1 MCCADGK
8 HCCPNGY
15 TCDLSKG
22 TCEGYG
28 SSVPLLRKRPS
39 TDVSTI
45 PVSSIQEKQQTST
58 YKRQNVMCNDKKTQ
72 CADGSTCCMLVSKQY
87 GCCPM
92 ANAKCCSD
100 GIHCCPAAFTCN
112 VSGEI
117 CSKGNVIMP
126 LQKKVP
132 PVAAPQNVICPDQES
147 QCSSDSTC
155 CLLESG
161 QYGCCPVPKAVC
173 CKDRK
178 HCCPEGYACQTAS
191 GTCTKGDKVIAMFK
205 KQPAINAPR
214 NNVVCPDQR
223 SECSSTD
230 TCCMLATGEYGC
242 CPIPK
247 ALCCSDK
254 KHCCPDSYTC
264 DTKAGTCTKGDEV
277 IAMFKKQ
284 PAINAPQNVI
294 CPDQKSECPSGNTC
308 CLLTT
313 GVYGCCPVPNAVCCS
328 DRKHCCREGYT
339 CETGSNTCV
348 KGDEIIAMLKKQP
361 AFRKEK
367 LHTLV
372 SKKPS
377 LSFFSEPQVVVCDDG
392 ASICPDGYTC
402 CKNASGGYG
411 CCPHVDAVCCD
422 DDKHC
427 CPADYTCE
435 LSTGNCVE
443 RSTVLPLSKKLSAIR
458 APQNNICPD
467 GKSECASDNTCCML
481 KSGDYGCC
489 PQKSAVCCS
498 DKIHCCPSGYTCN
511 TGDGTC
517 TKTDSII
524 PLLRKQPQTRTL
536 RSPQIVCPNGQDDCS
551 DNSTCCELASG
562 GYGCCPVEN
571 ALCCPDKQHC
581 CPQGYACDTDS
592 GTCTKQYSAV
602 TILESNRRS
611 TLRRLKSVPCP
622 DGRSECPTGNTCC
635 KLASGEHGCCPQ
647 PNAVCCSD
655 GKHCCPAGYTCD
667 TSAGI
672 CLKGKNSVHALLAE
686 VLPVSAPSAIS
697 EPQKFVCPGQ
707 TRYYCDIG
715 QTCCKNT
722 AGVEEC
728 CPIAHAVCCV
738 GQNACCP
745 SGYTC
750 NKDSKNCI
758 PRSKSSFLS
767 IVKPQPLMPPTATPK
782 IEEAT
787 ALVPTT
793 KNSST
798 LSSPMYKRC
807 PDGGYCDDTDTCC
820 PIGGG
825 EYGCC
830 PVSNAVC
837 CSDLESCCPPG
848 SWCVGDNK
856 CMLREGVIPMLKKR
870 PSISMLPPNVLV
882 IKDLQNII
890 CPDQESQCSS
900 DSTCCKLKS
909 GEYGCCP
916 LPKALCCD
924 DGEHC
929 CPADY
934 QCNTEAGTC
943 MKGDQV
949 PSAKSSYLSIM
960 KLQPLVPPA
969 AAPKTQE
976 AIPLVPTTKNSSTL
990 SSPMYKRCPDGGY
1003 CDDTDTCCP
1012 IGGGEYGCCPVS
1024 NAVCCSDLESCCP
1037 PGSWCVGDNKCML
1050 REGVIPMLKK
1060 RPSISMLPPNAL
1072 VIKDLQNIICPDQ
1085 ESQCSS
1091 DSTCCKLKSGEYGCC
1106 PLPKALCCD
1115 DGEHCCPADYQCN
1128 TEAGTCMKG
1137 DQVPSAKSSYPSIMK
1152 LQPLVPPAAAPKTQE
1167 AIPLVPTTK
1176 NSSTLSSPMYKR
1188 CPDGGYCDDTDTCCP
1203 IGGGEYGCC
1212 PVSNAVCCSD
1222 LESCCPPG
1230 SWCVGDNK
1238 CMLREGVIPMLKK
1251 RPSIS
1256 MLPPNALVIKDLQ
1269 NIICPDQESQCSS
1282 DSTCCKLKSGEY
1294 GCCPLPKA
1302 LCCDDGEHC
1311 CPADYQCNAEA
1322 GTCTKGDQVPSAK
1335 SSYPSIMKLQ
1345 PLVPPAAAPKTQ
1357 EAIPLVPTTKNSSTL
1372 RSPMIIPC
1380 PDGNYCNSSQTCC
1393 PIGGG
1398 KYGCCPVSNAVCCSD
1413 LESCCPPGSWCVGDN
1428 KCMLREG
1435 VIPMLKKRPS
1445 ISMLPPNALVIKD
1458 LQNIICPDQESQCSS
1473 DSTCCKLKSG
1483 EYGCCPLPKALC
1495 CDDGEHCCP
1504 ADYQCNT
1511 EAGTCMKGDQVPSAK
1526 SSYPSIMKLQP
1537 LVPPAAAPKTQEAI
1551 PLVPTTKNSST
1562 LRSPMYQRC
1571 PDGSYCDYTDTCCE
1585 IGGGEYGCC
1594 PYISGDCCSDL
1605 KHCCPAG
1612 SFCWS
1617 DGCLKP
1623 RGGMIPMLKKRPS
1636 ISMLPPN
1643 ALVIKDLQNVIC
1655 PDQESQC
1662 STDSTCCKLK
1672 SGEYGC
1678 CPLPKALCCDDGQH
1692 CCPEGYDCQTSAG
1705 TCTKGDEVIAMFKKQ
1720 PAIRARQNVVCPDQK
1735 SECSPDTTCCKL
1747 KSGEYGCCPIPKAVC
1762 CSDGEHCCPATYEC
1776 DTNAGTCTKG
1786 DQVIAMFKKQPA
1798 INAPQN
1804 IICPDQKSECSSG
1817 NTCCLLTSG
1826 HYGCCPMA
1834 NAVCCNDGK
1843 HCCPN
1848 DYSCDSKTGKCIDGD
1863 RVITMFKKQPA
1874 IKVNQNVVCPD
1885 QKSECSPDTTCCP
1898 LKPGEYGCCPIPKA
1912 LCCEDKEHCCPESYT
1927 CNTNAGTCTK
1937 GDQVIAMFKKQ
1948 PAIRARQNVVCPD
1961 QKSECSPDTTC
1972 CKLKSGE
1979 YGCCPIPNAKCCSD
1993 DEHCCPATYECD
2005 TNAGTCTKGDEVIA
2019 MFKKQPAIKAPRN
2032 VICPDQKSE
2041 CPSNSTCCLLASGV
2055 YGCCPLVNAVCCSD
2069 GKHCC
2074 PSGFT
2079 CQVSNG
2085 TCIKGDI
2092 AIPTLKKQ
2100 LAIMKKAPQ
2109 NIVCPDKS
2117 SCPSKNTCCKLK
2129 SGQYGCCPQ
2138 VNAVCCTDGE
2148 HCCPTGFTC
2157 QVSAGTCSKGDTVI
2171 PFLTKLPAATAAPQ
2185 EGVIKCPDNSFCP
2198 DKNTC
2203 CQLESGRYGCCPQ
2216 VDASCCSDKEHCCPE
2231 GYNCQITSKKCTK
2244 GNSVVP
2250 MLKKLPS
2257 FSTVQNAIVQKEH
2270 RVHESQKVICPDKIF
2285 DCPDNNTCCLTAG
2298 AYRCCPGT
2306 NAVCCGDRIH
2316 CCPEG
2321 FTCHIPTK
2329 TCTKGDIS
2337 VPMLRKLPSI
2347 SNRKN
2352 IVDKPDPSKKEPHVS
2367 TPLNVICPD
2376 QSSQCPNMN
2385 TCCQIGDTKDYRCCP
2400 TPDAVCCPDNLHCC
2414 RKGYTCNM
2422 VKKSCDDVERD
2433 VAVPFMESNE
2443 EAVSIAP
2450 KDDVIAMLHDVL

>member
-1 MCCADGK
+1 MLFFFQNGALSPALICPDSVTQCPDKNTCCKLKDVEGYACCPYPQAACCVDGITCCPHGYSCSGSNTCTKGDLTVPAIEQLLVTAPRLDKAAAPVQRIGDMCPDSENRCPSGDTCCLVDAEHYGCCPETNAVCCADGK

-28 SSVPLLRKRPS
+28 SSVPLLRKRPAMGA
-39 TDVSTI
+39 STI
-45 PVSSIQEKQQTST
+45 LDPSIQDSMNKP
-58 YKRQNVMCNDKKTQ
+58 RNVMCDDKKTQ
-72 CADGSTCCMLVSKQY
+72 CADGSTCCMLASKQY

-100 GIHCCPAAFTCN
+100 GVHCCPAAFTCN

-132 PVAAPQNVICPDQES
+132 PVAAPQNIICPDRES

-155 CLLESG
+155 CLLKSG
-161 QYGCCPVPKAVC
+161 QYGCCPVPNAEC
-173 CKDRK
+173 CEDKE
-178 HCCPEGYACQTAS
+178 HCCPKGYACQPGS
-191 GTCTKGDKVIAMFK
+191 GTCTKGDEVIAMFK
-205 KQPAINAPR
+205 KQPAINAPQ

-254 KHCCPDSYTC
+254 EHCCPVGYTC
-264 DTKAGTCTKGDEV
+264 DTKAGTCTKGDQI

-294 CPDQKSECPSGNTC
+294 CPDQKSECSSNNTC
-308 CLLTT
+308 CLLKS
-313 GVYGCCPVPNAVCCS
+313 GLYGCCPIPKAECCK
-328 DRKHCCREGYT
+328 DDVHCCPEGYACQTGKGT
-339 CETGSNTCV
+339 CT
-348 KGDEIIAMLKKQP
+348 KGDKVIAMLKKQP
-361 AFRKEK
+361 ALRKEK
-367 LHTLV
+367 LHTLI

-377 LSFFSEPQVVVCDDG
+377 LSSVGQPQVVVCADG
-392 ASICPDGYTC
+392 TSICPDAYTC
-402 CKNASGGYG
+402 CRNASGGYS
-411 CCPHVDAVCCD
+411 CCPSVDAVCCD

-427 CPADYTCE
+427 CPADYTCD
-435 LSTGNCVE
+435 LIIGKCVE
-443 RSTVLPLSKKLSAIR
+443 GSTVLPLSKKLSATI

-467 GKSECASDNTCCML
+467 EKSECASDDTCCML
-481 KSGDYGCC
+481 KSGEYGCC
-489 PQKSAVCCS
+489 PQESAVCCS

-517 TKTDSII
+517 TKTGSII

-551 DNSTCCELASG
+551 DNSTCCELASR

-592 GTCTKQYSAV
+592 GTCTKQYFAI

-667 TSAGI
+667 TGAGT
-672 CLKGKNSVHALLAE
+672 CLKGKNLVRALLAE
-686 VLPVSAPSAIS
+686 LLPVPVPSAIS
-697 EPQKFVCPGQ
+697 EPQKFVCLGQ

-722 AGVEEC
+722 TGVEEC

-767 IVKPQPLMPPTATPK
+767 IVKPQPLVPPTATPK
-782 IEEAT
+782 KQEAT
-787 ALVPTT
+787 PLVPTT
-793 KNSST
+793 KNLST
-798 LSSPMYKRC
+798 LHSPMIIPC
-807 PDGGYCDDTDTCC
+807 PNGNYCNSGQTCC
-820 PIGGG
+820 PIAGGN
-825 EYGCC
+825 YACC

-837 CSDLESCCPPG
+837 CSDYCCPPG
-848 SWCVGDNK
+848 SWCVGDKK
-856 CMLREGVIPMLKKR
+856 CKLREGVIPMLKKR
-870 PSISMLPPNVLV
+870 PSM
-882 IKDLQNII
+882 
-890 CPDQESQCSS
+890 
-900 DSTCCKLKS
+900 
-909 GEYGCCP
+909 
-916 LPKALCCD
+916 
-924 DGEHC
+924 
-929 CPADY
+929 
-934 QCNTEAGTC
+934 
-943 MKGDQV
+943 
-949 PSAKSSYLSIM
+949 
-960 KLQPLVPPA
+960 
-969 AAPKTQE
+969 
-976 AIPLVPTTKNSSTL
+976 
-990 SSPMYKRCPDGGY
+990 R
-1003 CDDTDTCCP
+1003 
-1012 IGGGEYGCCPVS
+1012 
-1024 NAVCCSDLESCCP
+1024 
-1037 PGSWCVGDNKCML
+1037 
-1050 REGVIPMLKK
+1050 
-1060 RPSISMLPPNAL
+1060 PPNAL
-1072 VIKDLQNIICPDQ
+1072 AIQATQN
-1085 ESQCSS
+1085 
-1091 DSTCCKLKSGEYGCC
+1091 
-1106 PLPKALCCD
+1106 
-1115 DGEHCCPADYQCN
+1115 
-1128 TEAGTCMKG
+1128 
-1137 DQVPSAKSSYPSIMK
+1137 V
-1152 LQPLVPPAAAPKTQE
+1152 
-1167 AIPLVPTTK
+1167 
-1176 NSSTLSSPMYKR
+1176 
-1188 CPDGGYCDDTDTCCP
+1188 
-1203 IGGGEYGCC
+1203 
-1212 PVSNAVCCSD
+1212 
-1222 LESCCPPG
+1222 
-1230 SWCVGDNK
+1230 
-1238 CMLREGVIPMLKK
+1238 
-1251 RPSIS
+1251 
-1256 MLPPNALVIKDLQ
+1256 
-1269 NIICPDQESQCSS
+1269 ICPDQESQCSS

-1322 GTCTKGDQVPSAK
+1322 GTC
-1335 SSYPSIMKLQ
+1335 
-1345 PLVPPAAAPKTQ
+1345 
-1357 EAIPLVPTTKNSSTL
+1357 
-1372 RSPMIIPC
+1372 
-1380 PDGNYCNSSQTCC
+1380 
-1393 PIGGG
+1393 
-1398 KYGCCPVSNAVCCSD
+1398 
-1413 LESCCPPGSWCVGDN
+1413 
-1428 KCMLREG
+1428 
-1435 VIPMLKKRPS
+1435 
-1445 ISMLPPNALVIKD
+1445 
-1458 LQNIICPDQESQCSS
+1458 
-1473 DSTCCKLKSG
+1473 
-1483 EYGCCPLPKALC
+1483 
-1495 CDDGEHCCP
+1495 
-1504 ADYQCNT
+1504 
-1511 EAGTCMKGDQVPSAK
+1511 MKGDQVPSAK
-1526 SSYPSIMKLQP
+1526 SSYLSIMKPQP
-1537 LVPPAAAPKTQEAI
+1537 LVPPAATPKTQEAI
-1551 PLVPTTKNSST
+1551 LLVPTTKISLT

-1571 PDGSYCDYTDTCCE
+1571 PDGNYCDYTDTCCE

-1623 RGGMIPMLKKRPS
+1623 RGSMIPMLKKRPS

-1662 STDSTCCKLK
+1662 SSDSTCCKLK
-1672 SGEYGC
+1672 SGVYGC
-1678 CPLPKALCCDDGQH
+1678 CPVPNAKCCSDGEH
-1692 CCPEGYDCQTSAG
+1692 CCPEGYACQTNKG
-1705 TCTKGDEVIAMFKKQ
+1705 TCTKGDEVIAMLEKQPAINSPQNIICPDQKSECSSNATCCLLTSGHYGCCPMANAVCCIDGKHCCPNDYSCDSKTGKCIDGDRIIAIFKKQ
-1720 PAIRARQNVVCPDQK
+1720 PAIKARQNVVCPDQK
-1735 SECSPDTTCCKL
+1735 SECSPDTTCCML
-1747 KSGEYGCCPIPKAVC
+1747 ASGEYGCCPIPNAKC
-1762 CSDGEHCCPATYEC
+1762 CSDDKHCCPATYEC

-1798 INAPQN
+1798 INAH
-1804 IICPDQKSECSSG
+1804 
-1817 NTCCLLTSG
+1817 L
-1826 HYGCCPMA
+1826 
-1834 NAVCCNDGK
+1834 
-1843 HCCPN
+1843 
-1848 DYSCDSKTGKCIDGD
+1848 
-1863 RVITMFKKQPA
+1863 
-1874 IKVNQNVVCPD
+1874 
-1885 QKSECSPDTTCCP
+1885 
-1898 LKPGEYGCCPIPKA
+1898 
-1912 LCCEDKEHCCPESYT
+1912 
-1927 CNTNAGTCTK
+1927 
-1937 GDQVIAMFKKQ
+1937 
-1948 PAIRARQNVVCPD
+1948 NVVCPD

-2019 MFKKQPAIKAPRN
+2019 MFKKQTAIKAPQN
-2032 VICPDQKSE
+2032 VVCPDQKSE
-2041 CPSNSTCCLLASGV
+2041 CSSNATCCVLRTGV
-2055 YGCCPLVNAVCCSD
+2055 YGCCPVPKAECCEDRVHCCPEGYTCQTNKGTCTKGDEVLAMFKKQPAINAPQNNVVCPDQKSECSPDTTCCLLKSGEYGCCPIPKALCCSD
-2069 GKHCC
+2069 KEHCC
-2074 PSGFT
+2074 PESYACNT
-2079 CQVSNG
+2079 KAG
-2085 TCIKGDI
+2085 TCTKGSQVIAMFKKQPAINAPQNNIVCPDKRSECSSTDTCCMLKSGEYGCCPIPKALCCSDNVHCCPVGYTCDIGKQTCTKGDSVVKMLKKKPALNTPRNI
-2092 AIPTLKKQ
+2092 ICPDQESQCSADSTCCLLKSGQYGCCPVPKAKCCEDREHCCPEGYACQPGAGTCTKGDKVIEMLKKQ
-2100 LAIMKKAPQ
+2100 PAINTPQ

-2157 QVSAGTCSKGDTVI
+2157 QVSKGSCSKGGMVI
-2171 PFLTKLPAATAAPQ
+2171 PFLTKLPTAIAAPQ
-2185 EGVIKCPDNSFCP
+2185 EGVIKCPDNNFCP
-2198 DKNTC
+2198 DKTTC
-2203 CQLESGRYGCCPQ
+2203 CQLESGRYGCCPH
-2216 VDASCCSDKEHCCPE
+2216 VNASCCSDKEHCCPE
-2231 GYNCQITSKKCTK
+2231 GYTCQLTSNKCTK
-2244 GNSVVP
+2244 SNSVVP

-2270 RVHESQKVICPDKIF
+2270 RVYEPQKVICPDKIF
-2285 DCPDNNTCCLTAG
+2285 DCPNNNTCCLTAG

-2306 NAVCCGDRIH
+2306 NAVCCGDREH

-2321 FTCHIPTK
+2321 FTCHIPTTK
-2329 TCTKGDIS
+2329 CTKDDTS
-2337 VPMLRKLPSI
+2337 VPMLKKLPSI

-2400 TPDAVCCPDNLHCC
+2400 TPNAVCCPDKEHCC
-2414 RKGYTCNM
+2414 RKGYICNM
-2422 VKKSCDDVERD
+2422 VTKSCDDMERG
-2433 VAVPFMESNE
+2433 VGVPFMESSE

-2450 KDDVIAMLHDVL
+2450 KDDVIAMLRDVL